1 MHVVV
6 IGAGVIGVTTAH
18 YLHTAGHQV
27 TLIDRRDNAAQESSF
42 ANAGLIAPGHVAPW
56 AAPGMPGQMLR
67 ALFRSTAPIRLRPG
81 FDAALWRWTRAWLR
95 ECAFERYRA
104 NRERM
109 QRLAV
114 YSREQL
120 QELRELIGLEY
131 DQHHGHLQLL
141 RTPRDVAAA
150 RPGLELLAQAG
161 IAHELVD
168 PDRCY
173 ALEPGLARDTPL
185 SAGIWFANDES
196 GNCALFTRRLK
207 SRLAGAGV
215 ALRLGEAVTG
225 LAFDPAPR
233 VHLADGSA
241 LGCDAVVVCAGVDS
255 AALLAPLG
263 VHLPLVAVKGHS
275 ITMPVKSF
283 ERAPQGALIDAHH
296 RVAITRLG
304 LRMRVSGGAEL
315 SGRALAVRPQA
326 LNTLW
331 RVVRDWFGP
340 APDYTCPQLWVGA
353 RPMLPEGLPLLGAS
367 TQRGLYLNL
376 GHGSNGWAMACG
388 SGKIVADLIDGR
400 APDMDLSGFT
410 LADRYPR

>member
-1 MHVVV
+1 M
-6 IGAGVIGVTTAH
+6 
-18 YLHTAGHQV
+18 
-27 TLIDRRDNAAQESSF
+27 
-42 ANAGLIAPGHVAPW
+42 
-56 AAPGMPGQMLR
+56 
-67 ALFRSTAPIRLRPG
+67 LFRS
-81 FDAALWRWTRAWLR
+81 
-95 ECAFERYRA
+95 
-104 NRERM
+104 
-109 QRLAV
+109 
-114 YSREQL
+114 
-120 QELRELIGLEY
+120 
-131 DQHHGHLQLL
+131 
-141 RTPRDVAAA
+141 
-150 RPGLELLAQAG
+150 
-161 IAHELVD
+161 
-168 PDRCY
+168 
-173 ALEPGLARDTPL
+173 
-185 SAGIWFANDES
+185 
-196 GNCALFTRRLK
+196 
-207 SRLAGAGV
+207 
-215 ALRLGEAVTG
+215 
-225 LAFDPAPR
+225 
-233 VHLADGSA
+233 
-241 LGCDAVVVCAGVDS
+241 CAGVDS

-275 ITMPVKSF
+275 ITMPVKAF

-353 RPMLPEGLPLLGAS
+353 RPMLPEGLPLLGAG